1 MRKVG
6 ILGGIFDPV
15 HIGHL
20 HIGDGVCRKLG
31 LDKLLLLPSGDPP
44 HKQDSPV
51 ASGEDRLRMLKRAA
65 ADNPQ
70 FEIVDIELKR
80 RGKSYTADTL
90 KQLREKNPDWELY
103 FIIGCDNL
111 TEIQTWK
118 TPEKIF
124 ELAKVVSVNRPGY
137 DIAPQKVELPGKV
150 INVTLPGVHLSS
162 TDIRRYLK
170 EGISCRYLL
179 PPGVEDY
186 IIEHKLYMK

>member
-31 LDKLLLLPSGDPP
+31 LEKLLLVPSGDPP
-44 HKQDSPV
+44 HKKDSPV
-51 ASGEDRLRMLKRAA
+51 ASGEHRLRMLKNAV
-65 ADNPQ
+65 ADNSL
-70 FEIVDIELKR
+70 FEITDIELKR

-90 KQLREKNPDWELY
+90 KQLRQENPDWEPY
-103 FIIGCDNL
+103 FIIGGDNL
-111 TEIQTWK
+111 TEIPTWK

-124 ELAKVVSVNRPGY
+124 MLAKVVVVNRPGY
-137 DIAPQKVELPGKV
+137 DAGTESSQLPGEA
-150 INVTLPGVHLSS
+150 INITLPGINLSS
-162 TDIRRYLK
+162 TDIRGYIRG
-170 EGISCRYLL
+170 GISCRYLL

-186 IIEHKLYMK
+186 IIKHKLYTR